1 MKIVIAKINFME
13 TPFII
18 YIKAVGIYALITIP
32 ALGMPIMYFISMI
45 YVLFYGWFA
54 WAVFTIIYLVTVF
67 CNPGFLSKMIILS
80 IGVVVAVAFAFQMLE
95 VLKVENNI
103 WNSGAFLLFPLAAV
117 ISGWVSLTASTERI
131 RTANRNLLLNIPEGQ
146 VNDQN
151 ILN

>member
-1 MKIVIAKINFME
+1 MK

-32 ALGMPIMYFISMI
+32 ALGMPIMYFISMV

-54 WAVFTIIYLVTVF
+54 WGVFTIIYLVTVF

-80 IGVVVAVAFAFQMLE
+80 IAVVVAVAIAFQMLE

-103 WNSGAFLLFPLAAV
+103 WNSEPFLLFPLAAV
-117 ISGWVSLTASTERI
+117 ISGWISLSACAKRI
-131 RTANRNLLLNIPEGQ
+131 RIATRSLLLNFPEGH
-146 VNDQN
+146 VNDEN
-151 ILN
+151 I

>member
-1 MKIVIAKINFME
+1 ME

-32 ALGMPIMYFISMI
+32 ALCMPIMYIISMM

-67 CNPGFLSKMIILS
+67 CNPGFLLKMIILS
-80 IGVVVAVAFAFQMLE
+80 IGVVVAVAIAFQMLE

-103 WNSGAFLLFPLAAV
+103 WNSGPFLLFPLAAV
-117 ISGWVSLTASTERI
+117 ISGWVSLSASTGRI
-131 RTANRNLLLNIPEGQ
+131 KVATRNLLLNFPEGQ
-146 VNDQN
+146 VSDEN
-151 ILN
+151 IS